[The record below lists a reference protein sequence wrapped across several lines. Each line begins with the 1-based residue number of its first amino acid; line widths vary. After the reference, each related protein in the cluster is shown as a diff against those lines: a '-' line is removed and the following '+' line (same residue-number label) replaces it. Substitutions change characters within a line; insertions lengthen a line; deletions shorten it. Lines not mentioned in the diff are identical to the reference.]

1 MRMIMWIALLF
12 SFMLL
17 FSAQLAIAGNGGIV
31 VEDAESVW
39 AAASKSSKALSAVAG
54 VVSPRVVV
62 EYADCMIKVETQE
75 PSGLCG
81 AVGTVAPRTIVEYA
95 EAMMSFGLRRP
106 MFAPP
111 TVRNLTASQRL
122 GSCIVDIGFEVYD
135 ARSSVIVEFQF
146 WNGSGWSDCVTTTG
160 EGRVNVGA
168 VKGAWN
174 AKADFKNRYVK
185 DMRIRVVVDNGE
197 PVNNIAF
204 SETPPFV
211 LDTKPPLADAGI
223 DQKCYMGESVTL
235 NGSGS
240 WDESGIADYTWTF
253 KDEGELKVLKG
264 VNPSYTFST
273 DGTYTI
279 SLNVTDPFGNWA
291 SDTVTITV
299 LSTQSDSEPPKII
312 GVERDPPAPQPNQE
326 VHVKASVA
334 DEGSGV
340 EAVELHYR
348 VNGGTWKTI
357 TMNNVGGLWE
367 AIIPGQAEGANVEY
381 YVKAFDRSGNTAVSP
396 TYSFAVSSQ
405 SQPGPI
411 SISVYLAP
419 ANPTTENTVTFTID
433 VKSDSYIL
441 AVQLEVDG
449 EVVKTWTEGP
459 SLIKSKS
466 YTYTGGPYSQGRHS
480 YKVYVMDMG
489 GRTEDT
495 GTKYFDVSSPST
507 ATWWAWIAILA
518 AIGIITAVAAWL
530 KKRRRSQHVLTANAV

>member
-1 MRMIMWIALLF
+1 MRMIVSIALLF

-17 FSAQLAIAGNGGIV
+17 FSAQLAIAGNGGII
-31 VEDAESVW
+31 VEDVESVW
-39 AAASKSSKALSAVAG
+39 VATSKSSKALSAVAG

-81 AVGTVAPRTIVEYA
+81 AVGTMAPRIIVEYA
-95 EAMMSFGLRRP
+95 EAMMSFGLGRP
-106 MFAPP
+106 LFAPP

-174 AKADFKNRYVK
+174 AKADFNNRYVK

-197 PVNNIAF
+197 PINNIAF
-204 SETPPFV
+204 SVTPPFV
-211 LDTKPPLADAGI
+211 LDTKPPLADAGV
-223 DQKCYMGESVTL
+223 DQKCYMGEAVTL

-253 KDEGELKVLKG
+253 KDKGEVKVLKG
-264 VNPSYTFST
+264 TNPSYTFST
-273 DGTYTI
+273 AGTYTI

-299 LSTQSDSEPPKII
+299 LSTQSDSEPPKIVD
-312 GVERDPPAPQPNQE
+312 VERDPLAPQPNQE
-326 VHVKASVA
+326 VHVKASVT

-340 EAVELHYR
+340 GTAELHYR

-357 TMNNVGGLWE
+357 TMNNIGGLWE

-381 YVKAFDRSGNTAVSP
+381 YVKAFDRSGNAAVSP

-411 SISVYLAP
+411 SISVYLTP

-433 VKSDSYIL
+433 VKSDLYIL
-441 AVQLEVDG
+441 TVQLEVDG

-495 GTKYFDVSSPST
+495 GIKYFDVSSPST

-518 AIGIITAVAAWL
+518 AIGIIIAVAAWL
-530 KKRRRSQHVLTANAV
+530 RKRKRRPNTS

>member
-1 MRMIMWIALLF
+1 MRMIVSIALLF

-17 FSAQLAIAGNGGIV
+17 FSAQLAIAGNGGII

-39 AAASKSSKALSAVAG
+39 VTTSKSSKALSAVAG

-81 AVGTVAPRTIVEYA
+81 AVGTVAPRIIVEYA
-95 EAMMSFGLRRP
+95 EAMMSFGLGRP
-106 MFAPP
+106 LFAPP

-174 AKADFKNRYVK
+174 AKADFNNRYVK
-185 DMRIRVVVDNGE
+185 DMRIRVVVDNGK
-197 PVNNIAF
+197 PINNIAF
-204 SETPPFV
+204 SVTPPFV
-211 LDTKPPLADAGI
+211 LDTKPPLADAGV
-223 DQKCYMGESVTL
+223 DQKCYMGEAVTL

-253 KDEGELKVLKG
+253 KDKGEVKVLKG
-264 VNPSYTFST
+264 ANPSYTFST
-273 DGTYTI
+273 AGTYTI

-299 LSTQSDSEPPKII
+299 LSTQSDSEPPKIVD
-312 GVERDPPAPQPNQE
+312 VERDPLAPQPNQE
-326 VHVKASVA
+326 VHVKASVT

-340 EAVELHYR
+340 GAAELHYR

-381 YVKAFDRSGNTAVSP
+381 YVKAFDRSGNAAVSP

-411 SISVYLAP
+411 SISVYLTP

-433 VKSDSYIL
+433 VKSDLYIL
-441 AVQLEVDG
+441 TVQLEVDG

-495 GTKYFDVSSPST
+495 GIKYFDVSSPST

-518 AIGIITAVAAWL
+518 AIGIIIAVAAWL
-530 KKRRRSQHVLTANAV
+530 RKRKRRPNTS